1 MSKAEND
8 NLEESIFD
16 SMKAAFDSGQPQS
29 LSEVWDE
36 PFFTILDVTDS
47 DADDAFW
54 ACDTDHEYAFGTS
67 EANADVNNLRLWN
80 NDILFGFK
88 ASDTSGFWNTDMK
101 YNSDHIVRI
110 SISHRNSRGVRKR
123 DIHNYDHMAG
133 DRSTGNRYFAF
144 FPSEIG
150 RYTVTINRVLSAG
163 DCEVPNEG
171 NNNFYQ
177 FTFDIKPPLETDT
190 YVDGFDIDYEA
201 LKDEYKDLVTTLDG
215 LGGEPVSPVTP
226 ARLFG
231 IATVV
236 SLLGYWM
243 LSSFK

>member
-1 MSKAEND
+1 MAEAEND
-8 NLEESIFD
+8 NLEESIYD
-16 SMKAAFDSGQPQS
+16 SMKAAFDSGKPQE

-36 PFFTILDVTDS
+36 PYFTIFEITDS
-47 DADDAFW
+47 EADNEFW
-54 ACDTDHEYAFGTS
+54 ACDTEHEYAFGTS
-67 EANADVNNLRLWN
+67 EANADINNLRLWN

-88 ASDTSGFWNTDMK
+88 ASDTSGWFNTDMK
-101 YNSDHIVRI
+101 YNSDHIIRI
-110 SISHRNSRGVRKR
+110 SISHLNSRGVMKR
-123 DIHNYDHMAG
+123 DVHNHDHMAG

-150 RYTVTINRVLSAG
+150 RYTITLNRVISAG
-163 DCEVPNEG
+163 DCEVPSEG
-171 NNNFYQ
+171 HNNFYQ
-177 FTFDIKPPLETDT
+177 FSFDIKPPLETDT
-190 YVDGFDIDYEA
+190 YADGFDIDYEA

-243 LSSFK
+243 FSSFK